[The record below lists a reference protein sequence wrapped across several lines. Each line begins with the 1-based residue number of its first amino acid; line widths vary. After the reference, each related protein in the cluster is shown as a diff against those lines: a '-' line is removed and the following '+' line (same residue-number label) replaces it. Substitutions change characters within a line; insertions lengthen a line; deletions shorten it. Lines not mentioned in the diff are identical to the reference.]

1 MVITGSIPSSIG
13 NFCNL
18 QFLDLDLIDNNLN
31 GSLLEIINATETC
44 NSKSPLSNLRELDLS
59 DNQLMGKL
67 PNWLGEIKNLRRL
80 QLFGN
85 ELEGPI
91 PTSLC
96 KLQRMESLFLEGNG
110 LNGSLLNC
118 IGQLSQLKELGVY
131 FNQLSVTLS
140 EQHFW
145 KLSNLESLYLG
156 NFRLNVSSNWVPH
169 FKLRSLYMDSCHIG
183 PAFPAWLQSQ
193 KNLQYLYLPN
203 ASISSSIPNWF
214 WNTFVNLQSLDL
226 SSNQLQG

>member
-1 MVITGSIPSSIG
+1 MI
-13 NFCNL
+13 
-18 QFLDLDLIDNNLN
+18 N
-31 GSLLEIINATETC
+31 GTETC
-44 NSKSPLSNLRELDLS
+44 NSKSHLPNLRELYLEY
-59 DNQLMGKL
+59 NQLMGKL
-67 PNWLGEIKNLRRL
+67 PNWLGELKNLRRL
-80 QLFGN
+80 QLSGN

-96 KLQRMESLFLEGNG
+96 TLERMEYLSLGQNE
-110 LNGSLLNC
+110 LNGGLPNC
-118 IGQLSQLKELGVY
+118 IGQLSQLKELNVY
-131 FNQLSVTLS
+131 SNQLSGTLF

-145 KLSNLESLYLG
+145 KLSNLESISLG
-156 NFRLNVSSNWVPH
+156 NFRLNVSSNWVPP
-169 FKLRSLYMDSCHIG
+169 FKLRSLDMDSCHIG

-193 KNLQYLYLPN
+193 KNLQYLYLSN